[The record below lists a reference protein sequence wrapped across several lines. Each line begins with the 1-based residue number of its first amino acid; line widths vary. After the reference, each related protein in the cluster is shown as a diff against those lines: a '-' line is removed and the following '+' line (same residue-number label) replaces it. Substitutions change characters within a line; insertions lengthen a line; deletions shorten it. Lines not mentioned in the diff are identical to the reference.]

1 MRDAYYEQMQAIVD
15 DVGRLAVAVRR
26 AVSTATLALLEGDG
40 RMAEL
45 AIRGD
50 DAIDRMTRDIEDR
63 TIRLMATQQ
72 PVATDLRQLVVTM
85 RMIADLERMG
95 DLAAHIAKV
104 ARMRE
109 PDRAVPEKLEPRI
122 RSMARVADSMIRT
135 ASRVV
140 AERDIVAAAELER
153 EDDEMDRLYEELF
166 RKLLSAKWPH
176 GVETAINIALLGR
189 YYERIGDHAVS
200 MARRLVFQ
208 VTGERELIQP

>member
-1 MRDAYYEQMQAIVD
+1 MRDAYYEQLQGIVD
-15 DVGRLAVAVRR
+15 DVVRLAASVRR
-26 AVSTATLALLEGDG
+26 ALSTATLALLDGDG

-50 DAIDRMTRDIEDR
+50 DALDQMTRDIEDR
-63 TIRLMATQQ
+63 AITLMATQQ
-72 PVATDLRQLVVTM
+72 PVASDLRQLVVTL

-95 DLAAHIAKV
+95 DLAVHIAKV

-109 PDRAVPEKLEPRI
+109 PGRAVPDKLETKI
-122 RSMARVADSMIRT
+122 RAMARVADSMIET

-140 AERDIVAAAELER
+140 AERDIIAAAELER
-153 EDDEMDRLYEELF
+153 EDDEMDHLRKDLF
-166 RKLLSAKWPH
+166 RKLLGSQWPH
-176 GVETAINIALLGR
+176 GVEAAVDIALLGR

-208 VTGERELIQP
+208 VTGERELI

>member
-1 MRDAYYEQMQAIVD
+1 MRDAYYEQLQGIVD
-15 DVGRLAVAVRR
+15 DVVRLAASVRR
-26 AVSTATLALLEGDG
+26 ALSTATLALLDGDG

-50 DAIDRMTRDIEDR
+50 DALDQMTRDIEDR
-63 TIRLMATQQ
+63 AITLMATQQ
-72 PVATDLRQLVVTM
+72 PVASDLRQLVVTL

-95 DLAAHIAKV
+95 DLAVHIAKV

-109 PDRAVPEKLEPRI
+109 PGRAVPDKLETKI
-122 RSMARVADSMIRT
+122 RAMARVADSMIET

-140 AERDIVAAAELER
+140 AERDIIAAAELER
-153 EDDEMDRLYEELF
+153 EDDEMDHLRKDLF
-166 RKLLSAKWPH
+166 RKLLGSKWPH
-176 GVETAINIALLGR
+176 GVEAAVDIALLGR

-208 VTGERELIQP
+208 VTGERELI